1 MSGAVLIV
9 DDESLFAGSVA
20 ERLARDGYECA
31 VAGTLAE
38 ARGALAEPFDLML
51 LDVRLPD
58 GSGLDFLAEAPGPS
72 VVMITAFGDVPGA
85 VGAMKNGAADY
96 LGKPVDLDE
105 LAVVVDRAMAARR
118 LEARLAYSRER
129 ERGRGG
135 GAELLGDSPAIAA
148 ARREIDA
155 FAAARGAGAA
165 PAPPVLILGETGT
178 GKTLAARLL
187 HDRGPAADRPF
198 VHVDCAGLRGGAAAA
213 LFGDGGAPGLVE
225 AAEDGAILLDEVAV
239 LAPEAQDSLRDVIER
254 RRLRRAGER
263 REVAAPAS
271 FVATSNRDLARLV
284 ADGGF
289 RRDLYHRLHV
299 LSMRMPPL
307 RERGADAA
315 LLARRFVAQA
325 AARYGRPAPRLGAA
339 AEAALLRYSWPG
351 NVRELRHVVERA
363 ALLCEDGAI
372 RGFDLP
378 ADAEPPAAADSAAA
392 PAPATLEGME
402 RRMMRQALA
411 AAGGNVSAAARRLGV
426 SRMAMRYRMK
436 KHGL

>member
-1 MSGAVLIV
+1 MSGAVLVV
-9 DDESLFAGSVA
+9 DDESLFAASVA
-20 ERLARDGYECA
+20 ERLARDGYRCA

-58 GSGLDFLAEAPGPS
+58 GSGLDLLAEAPGPS

-155 FAAARGAGAA
+155 FAAARGAA
-165 PAPPVLILGETGT
+165 PAPPVLVLGETGA

-187 HDRGPAADRPF
+187 HERGPAADRPF

-213 LFGDGGAPGLVE
+213 LFGDGGAPGLIE
-225 AAEDGAILLDEVAV
+225 AAEDGAVLLDEVAA

-254 RRLRRAGER
+254 RRLRRTGER
-263 REVAAPAS
+263 REVPVSAS
-271 FVATSNRDLARLV
+271 FVATSNRDLARLA

-289 RRDLYHRLHV
+289 RRDLYHRLDV

-307 RERGADAA
+307 RARGGDAA
-315 LLARRFVAQA
+315 LLARRFAAQA
-325 AARYGRPAPRLGAA
+325 AARYGRPAPRLAAA

-378 ADAEPPAAADSAAA
+378 AAEAPPAAADSAA
-392 PAPATLEGME
+392 APATLEGME
-402 RRMMRQALA
+402 RRMMRAALA
-411 AAGGNVSAAARRLGV
+411 DAGGNVSAAARRLGV